1 MPLSQ
6 TITRENAKTYANK
19 APADITAHNIV
30 PVATLPP
37 PEQLPAPGSGH
48 RAGWVL
54 GSEDNT
60 CIAREFGMI
69 KFQHFMFVPHPPFQR
84 SAIFEL
90 GPKGDFSPSPPAL
103 PLLHCCL
110 SARTQTTQAR
120 GKPPHTSFCRDFP
133 LSVSCYC
140 CYFYHY
146 CLYNLTVEPR
156 PWLGTGPFQVQHKH
170 PDFLQWGSPTRGCHC
185 VLSGRR
191 RSEMQPVL

>member
-90 GPKGDFSPSPPAL
+90 GPKGDFSPSPPTL

-120 GKPPHTSFCRDFP
+120 GKPSTHHSAGISLC
-133 LSVSCYC
+133 LSPVIVVVSIIIVYII
-140 CYFYHY
+140 
-146 CLYNLTVEPR
+146 
-156 PWLGTGPFQVQHKH
+156 
-170 PDFLQWGSPTRGCHC
+170 
-185 VLSGRR
+185 
-191 RSEMQPVL
+191 